1 MRFAR
6 TAAAI
11 LATAA
16 LTGCSDSTAPATT
29 DDAALA
35 QLTADVAAAAGDAA
49 AEDVQVFRLGLG
61 ALGLPTLDTDRLAA
75 WSACPF
81 DATAQ
86 RNVCAPST
94 RGPFTT
100 TRSYR
105 FAGADGTAQPQFGP
119 TTVSANQRWTLAG
132 DLARE
137 NARERISVAMA
148 RTRDVTLSGL
158 DNRQVQVTIDGTGT
172 QTRERSRFAVGAATE
187 RSYEMS
193 ASQRIVGVVVPT
205 TGTDRWPTA
214 GTITREFTS
223 TWTGP
228 NGTRTVTRTATITFD
243 GSATATLV
251 VNGRR
256 FTVDLATGAVTP
268 ATAA

>member
-1 MRFAR
+1 MRLAR
-6 TAAAI
+6 TAAA
-11 LATAA
+11 LAAA
-16 LTGCSDSTAPATT
+16 ATLAACSDTTAPASS

-75 WSACPF
+75 WTPCPF
-81 DATAQ
+81 DAAAQ
-86 RNVCAPST
+86 RNVCPPST
-94 RGPFTT
+94 RGPFTA

-105 FAGADGTAQPQFGP
+105 FAGADGAAQPQFGP

-148 RTRDVTLSGL
+148 RTRDLTLSGL

-172 QTRERSRFAVGAATE
+172 QTRERSRFAVGNATE

-205 TGTDRWPTA
+205 TGTNRWPTA
-214 GTITREFTS
+214 GTISREFTA

-256 FTVDLATGAVTP
+256 FTVDLATGTVTP